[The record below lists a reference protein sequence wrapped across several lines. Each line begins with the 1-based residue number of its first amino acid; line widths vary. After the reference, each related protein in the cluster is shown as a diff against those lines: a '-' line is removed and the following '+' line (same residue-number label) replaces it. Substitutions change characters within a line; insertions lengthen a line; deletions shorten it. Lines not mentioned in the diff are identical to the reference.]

1 MARNGPIKSLRH
13 SKLRRPAGDTVSALA
28 RGIAVLR
35 CFGEDTGALSHGD
48 IVRQTRIPKPTV
60 TRLVTTLETLGLLRQ
75 VAESDRYALA
85 AGVLPPARAYLA
97 GLDVRARARPH
108 MMALADEL
116 DASVYLAVCEP
127 PDMVVIEACRS
138 RSNALTSRL
147 DIGSRV
153 PLALSAI
160 GRAYLAA
167 LDEPVR
173 EVLLQ
178 TLRARAGG
186 AWRKEGV
193 RLDGA
198 LRDAAL
204 HGYSVSLGESHPD
217 ISAAAVPLRTPSGE
231 IMALNCGGPSFRFTE
246 DKLRRRVA
254 PRLLAM
260 AGHISADIGGTTA
273 NTSAWPLLA
282 ASA

>member
-1 MARNGPIKSLRH
+1 MARNGLIKSGAH
-13 SKLRRPAGDTVSALA
+13 SKPRRPAGDTVAALA

-35 CFGEDTGALSHGD
+35 CFGEGAGTLSHGD
-48 IVRQTRIPKPTV
+48 IARQTGIPKPTV
-60 TRLVTTLETLGLLRQ
+60 TRLVATLETLGLLRQ
-75 VAESDRYALA
+75 TAESDRYALA
-85 AGVLPPARAYLA
+85 PGVLPMARAYLA

-116 DASVYLAVCEP
+116 DASVYLAVCEA

-167 LDEPVR
+167 LDEKTR
-173 EVLLQ
+173 EAL
-178 TLRARAGG
+178 LRALKTRAGG
-186 AWRKEGV
+186 AWRREGAA
-193 RLDGA
+193 LDRA
-198 LRDAAL
+198 LRDASL
-204 HGYSVSLGESHPD
+204 RGYCVSLGESHPD
-217 ISAAAVPLRTPSGE
+217 ISAAAVSLLTPAGE
-231 IMALNCGGPSFRFTE
+231 IMSLNCGGPSFRFTE
-246 DKLRRRVA
+246 ETLRRRVA
-254 PRLLAM
+254 PRLRAT
-260 AGHISADIGGTTA
+260 AERIAADIGGTVA
-273 NTSAWPLLA
+273 NVSPLRLA

>member
-1 MARNGPIKSLRH
+1 MARNASGH
-13 SKLRRPAGDTVSALA
+13 SRPRRSAGDTVSALA

-35 CFGEDTGALSHGD
+35 CFGEGTGTLSHGD
-48 IVRQTRIPKPTV
+48 IARQTRIPKPTV
-60 TRLVTTLETLGLLRQ
+60 TRLVATLESLGLLRQ

-167 LDEPVR
+167 LDEEAR
-173 EVLLQ
+173 EALMR

-186 AWRKEGV
+186 AWRKEAAGLE
-193 RLDGA
+193 RA
-198 LRDAAL
+198 LRDASL
-204 HGYSVSLGESHPD
+204 RGYCVSLGESHPD
-217 ISAAAVPLRTPSGE
+217 ISAAAVSLLTPSGD

-246 DKLRRRVA
+246 ETLRRRVA
-254 PRLLAM
+254 PRLLA
-260 AGHISADIGGTTA
+260 AASRIAADIGGPTT
-273 NTSAWPLLA
+273 NLA
-282 ASA
+282 APPRLVASA